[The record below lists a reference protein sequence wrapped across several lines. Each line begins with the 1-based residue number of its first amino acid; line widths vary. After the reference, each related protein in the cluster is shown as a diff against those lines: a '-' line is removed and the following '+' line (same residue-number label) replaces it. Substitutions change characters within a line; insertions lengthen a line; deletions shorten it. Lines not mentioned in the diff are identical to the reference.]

1 MNKIYSKVWNPKLGQ
16 LVVASEL
23 ASSTGRG
30 AVGAGHARG
39 HMRGALA
46 LAVLLALGGLSGSAF
61 AADAVCVDPDV
72 PGSTVGDA
80 SAVGDQVA
88 CGQGAIAVGTNAMAI
103 GAGAQATAVRAIAL
117 GYNSLAFA
125 EESLAIGGAT
135 SNGDRAIAMGPGAF
149 AGNAAGTTAS
159 MIAIGSNAFAS
170 GNASVAL
177 GSSARTGGEDGSPG
191 NQAVAIGFNS
201 RAAANGSVAIGE
213 GAKALSPAGSQNL
226 SHGPIAIGRNA
237 EASALYAAALGF
249 NAQATGDYSTAMG
262 VWSAATHADAVA
274 LGHGVRAEALGSVAI
289 GGNGGSGL
297 FATGTRAAG
306 MHSVAMGSLAEA
318 GNDYSIALGYRSR
331 VAGEFGI
338 GLGMNNQ
345 VLGDA
350 SAALGLTNNISG
362 HRSFAIGSLNTIDS
376 GTEEAF
382 VLGNEIT
389 LNAGASYAVALGSA
403 SNVTVEN
410 GVALGANSVALVA
423 GGAAGFNPAGASASD
438 IAVIQATN
446 SSMYGAVSV
455 GSGAAGGNRQIVN
468 VAAGSN
474 DSDAVNVAQL
484 KAAQAAATTHYYS
497 VNSTGGGNEDNEGAT
512 GADAI
517 AIGKDAVASG
527 NFSVAMGR
535 DAHATNWNSI
545 AIGDATVAQGARS
558 IALGDHAEARG
569 LHSISVG
576 NRNVV
581 AGDLSGAIGDINNV
595 SGSYS
600 FAIGSDN
607 TIHAGTN
614 GAFILGNRVTL
625 NAGAGNAMALG
636 NATSVTVVNAVALG
650 SASVASVAGGAAGFN
665 PLDAS
670 ASDIAAIQETN
681 STVLGAVSVGTGEDG
696 GNRQIVNVAAGTNNS
711 DAVNV
716 AQLKAVSNLATAG
729 WNVTDANGNTA
740 NIGPGGE
747 VRFESGNANLTVTQ
761 TGNDDEGVVQVTLGN
776 SLDLTAAGSVTMGQ
790 TVVNNTGVSV
800 GANVALGNSGLV
812 IAGGPSVTTTG
823 INAGDATITGV
834 LAGVNGTDA
843 VNVSQLNSTVGTALS
858 SATWNVKDANGNTAN
873 IGPGG
878 EVRFESGNTN
888 LTVTQTG
895 GDDEGVVEITLGN
908 DLNLTA
914 AGSVTTGQTVM
925 NNSGVAVGANVVLG
939 TSGLT
944 VAGGPVTTA
953 VTGSGLTTG
962 TVVVSGANNSVTG
975 LSNTTLAVP
984 GFAAAGRAATEE
996 QLQLVRGEIGAG
1008 IEANK
1013 TKYYSVNSTGGGNE
1027 DNDGANGTDA
1037 IAAGKD
1043 AAADGDGSVALGLGA
1058 SASGDRGV
1066 ALGAGAQAQS
1076 LDSLAIGSGAVAG
1089 HANSIAL
1096 GAGSA
1101 TTVGARAS
1109 YQGAF
1114 VGNSSSTGEMNV
1126 GGRQITGVAAGSAA
1140 TDAVNVS
1147 QLQAGVDHAITEAK
1161 DYTDSQMGN
1170 LNAGL
1175 SDLDNRVGAVEGDLI
1190 DIRGDITQIQGD
1202 IVDIQGD
1209 ITNLDQR
1216 VSQIGDSMGDLAS
1229 TVNGFDNRVTELENR
1244 GTGPVRVTQGETYE
1258 APVVSGANSLG
1269 GGNGAVASGD
1279 NSVALG
1285 NQAVAS
1291 ANNSTAI
1298 GQGAVAS
1305 HDNSVALGQG
1315 SATTVGAQTGYNAA
1329 YVGSSHSTGEV
1340 NVGGRTISGVA
1351 PGIAG
1356 TDAVNVNQLTAGV
1369 NHAVSQAN
1377 QYTDSR
1383 LNQMQGDVWSIDRG
1397 YRGATASAMAMAGIP
1412 QAYVPGK
1419 SMLAV
1424 GFGGYQNEYG
1434 MAVGL
1439 SGITVDGRW
1448 VYKAQASGNTTRDW
1462 GFSMGAGIQW

>member
-1 MNKIYSKVWNPKLGQ
+1 MNRIYSKAWNPKLGQ

-23 ASSTGRG
+23 ASRDGMG
-30 AVGAGHARG
+30 AAGAGHVRARA
-39 HMRGALA
+39 RGALA
-46 LAVLLALGGLSGSAF
+46 LAVLMALGGLSGSAF
-61 AADAVCVDPDV
+61 ALDAVCVDPNDL
-72 PGSTVGDA
+72 GTTVGDA
-80 SAVGDQVA
+80 SASGDQVA
-88 CGQGAIAVGTNAMAI
+88 CGQGAVAVGTNAIAVGANARSSGTAAMAI
-103 GAGAQATAVRAIAL
+103 GVDAQAIAIRATAL
-117 GYNSLAFA
+117 GYNSVARA
-125 EESLAIGGAT
+125 QDSLAIGGAT
-135 SNGDRAIAMGPGAF
+135 ANAQRSIAMGQNAV
-149 AGNAAGTTAS
+149 AGLSSTGTAN
-159 MIAIGSNAFAS
+159 MVAIGAGATARAA
-170 GNASVAL
+170 ASVAL
-177 GSSARTGGEDGSPG
+177 GSGASTGSDDGGGSYAIAIGG
-191 NQAVAIGFNS
+191 NSQAVANGGVAIGYNA
-201 RAAANGSVAIGE
+201 RALSPVENLNLLIGSVAIGRDAMTS
-213 GAKALSPAGSQNL
+213 GT
-226 SHGPIAIGRNA
+226 
-237 EASALYAAALGF
+237 YATALGDS
-249 NAQATGDYSTAMG
+249 AQATGNHSMAMG
-262 VWSAATHADAVA
+262 HRAGATQEDATAYGHGARAEGLGSLAVGGAGGGGFSAVGARAVGENSVAIGSVSLAQGESSIALGDRARATGIHSLSMGNRNVVAGNRSGALGELNNIGGNDSYAVGNNNVVHADTSEAFILGNNVNLGAGVNRAVA
-274 LGHGVRAEALGSVAI
+274 LGHG
-289 GGNGGSGL
+289 
-297 FATGTRAAG
+297 TGVT
-306 MHSVAMGSLAEA
+306 
-318 GNDYSIALGYRSR
+318 
-331 VAGEFGI
+331 VAG
-338 GLGMNNQ
+338 
-345 VLGDA
+345 
-350 SAALGLTNNISG
+350 
-362 HRSFAIGSLNTIDS
+362 
-376 GTEEAF
+376 
-382 VLGNEIT
+382 
-389 LNAGASYAVALGSA
+389 
-403 SNVTVEN
+403 
-410 GVALGANSVALVA
+410 GVALGATSVASVA
-423 GGAAGFNPAGASASD
+423 GGAEGLIPLGASASD
-438 IAVIQATN
+438 IAAIQATN
-446 SSMYGAVSV
+446 STVLGAVSV
-455 GSGAAGGNRQIVN
+455 GTGAAGGNRQIVN
-468 VAAGSN
+468 VAAGTN

-484 KAAQAAATTHYYS
+484 KA
-497 VNSTGGGNEDNEGAT
+497 
-512 GADAI
+512 
-517 AIGKDAVASG
+517 
-527 NFSVAMGR
+527 
-535 DAHATNWNSI
+535 
-545 AIGDATVAQGARS
+545 
-558 IALGDHAEARG
+558 
-569 LHSISVG
+569 
-576 NRNVV
+576 
-581 AGDLSGAIGDINNV
+581 V
-595 SGSYS
+595 SG
-600 FAIGSDN
+600 
-607 TIHAGTN
+607 
-614 GAFILGNRVTL
+614 
-625 NAGAGNAMALG
+625 
-636 NATSVTVVNAVALG
+636 
-650 SASVASVAGGAAGFN
+650 
-665 PLDAS
+665 
-670 ASDIAAIQETN
+670 
-681 STVLGAVSVGTGEDG
+681 
-696 GNRQIVNVAAGTNNS
+696 
-711 DAVNV
+711 
-716 AQLKAVSNLATAG
+716 LATAG
-729 WNVTDANGNTA
+729 WDVTDANGNTA

-747 VRFESGNANLTVTQ
+747 VRFESGNTNLTVTQ
-761 TGNDDEGVVQVTLGN
+761 MGDDDEGVVQVTLGN
-776 SLDLTAAGSVTMGQ
+776 DLNLTAAGSVTTGQ
-790 TVVNNTGVSV
+790 TVLSNTGVAV
-800 GANVALGNSGLV
+800 GANVVLGNTGLV
-812 IAGGPSVTTTG
+812 IAGGPSVTATG
-823 INAGDATITGV
+823 INAGGQAITGV

-843 VNVSQLNSTVGTALS
+843 VNVNQLNSTVGTALS

-888 LTVTQTG
+888 LMVTQTG
-895 GDDEGVVEITLGN
+895 DDDEGVVEITLGN

-984 GFAAAGRAATEE
+984 GFATAGRAATEE
-996 QLQLVRGEIGAG
+996 QLLLVRGEIGAG

-1043 AAADGDGSVALGLGA
+1043 AAADGDESVALGLGA

-1126 GGRQITGVAAGSAA
+1126 GGRQVTGVAAGSAA

-1229 TVNGFDNRVTELENR
+1229 TVNGFESRVTELENR

-1258 APVVSGANSLG
+1258 VPVVSGTNALG
-1269 GGNGAVASGD
+1269 GGNGAAASGD

-1305 HDNSVALGQG
+1305 HGNSVALGQG
-1315 SATTVGAQTGYNAA
+1315 SATTIGAQAGYNAA
-1329 YVGSSHSTGEV
+1329 YVGRSNSTGEV
-1340 NVGGRTISGVA
+1340 NVGGRTLSGVA

-1369 NHAVSQAN
+1369 SHAIDQAN
-1377 QYTDSR
+1377 QYTENR
-1383 LNQMQGDVWSIDRG
+1383 LNQMQGDVWSVNRS

-1424 GFGGYQNEYG
+1424 GFGGYQSEYG

-1448 VYKAQASGNTTRDW
+1448 VYKAQASGNTSRDW